1 MASPLRSHVLAACAF
16 VACASAHAASFD
28 CKAAKSPTEK
38 AICASP
44 KLSAL
49 DERMARDY
57 DRAVH
62 ALSAAGAAQ
71 LKESQRNWLRFATR
85 VCATRAAAQRG
96 EHAGQCLET
105 EYARRLDQL
114 AQAGVRIGP
123 FVFNRLDW
131 YAAALVKVEEA
142 GPRPGFVTDHVGYA
156 QIDAPLDAATTAWN
170 ATQRHDGPTRPPSAD
185 PDSDTPPDSEG
196 ASDEDLDFTLGC
208 VSDRFISLSQDSSE
222 YDHGAAHPMTSHEVH
237 NALLVPA
244 LRKMTAGDL
253 FAANSGWK
261 DKLPRLFWQS
271 LQRDPDADKDSPPS
285 VKEAVLAAGANP
297 ERWLLTPTGLQISFD
312 SDEGGCHACNPG
324 PITVPWATLK
334 PMLASPDFAA
344 CKGPPATKP

>member
-1 MASPLRSHVLAACAF
+1 MMSPVRRHALAAFVLAACTGAQ
-16 VACASAHAASFD
+16 AASFD

-49 DERMARDY
+49 DERMAQDY
-57 DRAVH
+57 ERAVH
-62 ALSAAGAAQ
+62 ALSPAGAAQ

-105 EYARRLDQL
+105 EYAHRLEQL
-114 AQAGVRIGP
+114 AQAGVRVGP

-131 YAAALVKVEEA
+131 YAATLVKVEET
-142 GPRPGFVTDHVGYA
+142 GQRPGFATDHVGYA
-156 QIDAPLDAATTAWN
+156 QIDAPLSAATTAWN
-170 ATQRHDGPTRPPSAD
+170 ATQRHDPPVAGADADTPT
-185 PDSDTPPDSEG
+185 DSDG

-208 VSDRFISLSQDSSE
+208 VGDRFISLSKSNAE
-222 YDHGAAHPMTSHEVH
+222 YDHGAAHPMVSHEVS
-237 NALLVPA
+237 NVMLVPA

-261 DKLPRLFWQS
+261 DKLPRLFWQAFTPES
-271 LQRDPDADKDSPPS
+271 GADKNDPPS
-285 VKEAVLAAGANP
+285 IREAVLASAANP
-297 ERWLLTPTGLQISFD
+297 ERWLLTPAGLQISFD
-312 SDEGGCHACNPG
+312 SDEAGCYACNPG
-324 PITVPWATLK
+324 PLTVPWSTLK

-344 CKGPPATKP
+344 CKGPPANRP